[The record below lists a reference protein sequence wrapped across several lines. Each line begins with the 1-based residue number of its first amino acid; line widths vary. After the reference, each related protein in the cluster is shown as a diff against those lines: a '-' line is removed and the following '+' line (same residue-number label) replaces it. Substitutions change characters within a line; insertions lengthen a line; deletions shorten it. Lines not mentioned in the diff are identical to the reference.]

1 MTKEELSKYYYLSL
15 EIKQI
20 EAKISEIN
28 DTYMSASKING
39 MPKSHK
45 ISNPQE
51 ERILLVEKYQEKL
64 ERKKAKAIQEM
75 LKIETYL
82 LDIEDIETRMIF
94 NYRYI
99 EQKSWEQI
107 AMLMHMGIATVFR
120 KHKQQV
126 KVNHE
131 N

>member
-51 ERILLVEKYQEKL
+51 ERMLLVEKYQEKL
-64 ERKKAKAIQEM
+64 ERKSQSYSRNAKDRNIFVRYRRYRN
-75 LKIETYL
+75 KN
-82 LDIEDIETRMIF
+82 DI
-94 NYRYI
+94 
-99 EQKSWEQI
+99 
-107 AMLMHMGIATVFR
+107 
-120 KHKQQV
+120 
-126 KVNHE
+126 
-131 N
+131 

>member
-1 MTKEELSKYYYLSL
+1 MNHQSHYNWRIKVTKEELSKYYYLSL

-51 ERILLVEKYQEKL
+51 ERMLLVEKYQEKL

-94 NYRYI
+94 NF
-99 EQKSWEQI
+99 
-107 AMLMHMGIATVFR
+107 LVH
-120 KHKQQV
+120 
-126 KVNHE
+126 
-131 N
+131 

>member
-1 MTKEELSKYYYLSL
+1 MTKEELSRYYYLSL

-28 DTYMSASKING
+28 DTYMSASKINV

-51 ERILLVEKYQEKL
+51 ERMLLVEKYQEKL

-99 EQKSWEQI
+99 EQKNWEQI
-107 AMLMHMGIATVFR
+107 AMLMHMGITTVFR
-120 KHKQQV
+120 KHKQQL